1 MGVCCVD
8 PAGTDG
14 GDQFDEQ
21 IQSLAG
27 KIKSPFSKES
37 GLQALWKTA
46 KYSLY
51 TFGQMF
57 CHMKSTLSE
66 MQSACFLIIVL

>member
-1 MGVCCVD
+1 MD

-37 GLQALWKTA
+37 GLQAL
-46 KYSLY
+46 
-51 TFGQMF
+51 
-57 CHMKSTLSE
+57 
-66 MQSACFLIIVL
+66 